1 MGIALWSALFAVVA
15 VPTTAAPTA
24 APTPAP
30 APKPKI
36 LVLHGGGQTGPGMA
50 SMAGMAAVAAALA
63 SQYDFVYATAPYVKD
78 AVTSGSK
85 DSGVSKGGCS
95 AATAQAAC
103 AAAGSC
109 TWYPSYSLCYE
120 AGAKRRRLG
129 AGGERSLESTGALW
143 VPDPP
148 GGKSATTPTDANYA
162 DQSFALLDGIVAG
175 QGPFHGI
182 LGYSQGSAFIP
193 VYLAHLGAAANE
205 TFQIAMMFCGYLTTT
220 HAGLLGLV
228 NAKSPFGG
236 IKAMVWMGTSDA
248 TITNQMT
255 TEQAAKFT
263 NPVVL
268 TETGGGH
275 SLPTSA
281 SSTFS
286 EVIGFMR
293 SNGPGSP
300 APTPAP
306 APGSPTHA
314 PTPAPTPAP
323 APVVVATT
331 ATGFSAATFTS
342 AYQTAYAK
350 AYAGLIGMPVADVS
364 VAHVKDAVTSGS
376 KDSGVSKGGCSA
388 ATAQAACAA
397 AGSCTWYPS
406 YSLCYEAG
414 AKRRRLGAGG
424 ERSLAAVTSVSFD
437 TKIAIKSG
445 ATGAAT
451 AEQVKA
457 RAVAVAP
464 ASVKTQFEA
473 EMSAASLAVVSV
485 AVTHKV
491 TGAKAPMKAGGGAKL
506 FGSDT
511 GAIVGGIVGGI
522 VVVAAAI
529 VAVKHHSKKAPV
541 GHAGLAVSA
550 VAVPVPV
557 DTSLQAL
564 QAPVS
569 TADQKQA
576 L

>member
-63 SQYDFVYATAPYVKD
+63 SQYDFVYATAPY
-78 AVTSGSK
+78 
-85 DSGVSKGGCS
+85 
-95 AATAQAAC
+95 
-103 AAAGSC
+103 
-109 TWYPSYSLCYE
+109 
-120 AGAKRRRLG
+120 
-129 AGGERSLESTGALW
+129 
-143 VPDPP
+143 
-148 GGKSATTPTDANYA
+148 
-162 DQSFALLDGIVAG
+162 
-175 QGPFHGI
+175 
-182 LGYSQGSAFIP
+182 
-193 VYLAHLGAAANE
+193 
-205 TFQIAMMFCGYLTTT
+205 
-220 HAGLLGLV
+220 
-228 NAKSPFGG
+228 
-236 IKAMVWMGTSDA
+236 
-248 TITNQMT
+248 
-255 TEQAAKFT
+255 
-263 NPVVL
+263 
-268 TETGGGH
+268 
-275 SLPTSA
+275 
-281 SSTFS
+281 
-286 EVIGFMR
+286 
-293 SNGPGSP
+293 
-300 APTPAP
+300 
-306 APGSPTHA
+306 
-314 PTPAPTPAP
+314 
-323 APVVVATT
+323 
-331 ATGFSAATFTS
+331 
-342 AYQTAYAK
+342 
-350 AYAGLIGMPVADVS
+350 
-364 VAHVKDAVTSGS
+364 VKDAVTSGS